1 MLRIYTEEDYINV
14 VEEFSNILYK
24 IAYQN
29 VLNVSDA
36 EDIVQDVF
44 VKMLNHKDKSFENK
58 EHLKAWLIKVTINQS
73 RDYQRL
79 FARRKETPMDN
90 DIPYGLEE
98 NEYHLLDEIARLPR
112 DERNIIFLYYYE
124 GYKIKE
130 ISEILNK
137 NQNTV
142 NSKLIRARKKLKTLI
157 SDEKEVFV

>member
-14 VEEFSNILYK
+14 VEKFSNMIYR

-44 VKMLNHKDKSFENK
+44 IKLLKHRDKNFENK
-58 EHLKAWLIKVTINQS
+58 EHLKAWLIKVVINQC

-79 FARRKETPMDN
+79 FARRKEVSMDN
-90 DIPYGLEE
+90 IPYGLEE
-98 NEYHLLDEIARLPR
+98 NEFLLLEEISRLPV
-112 DERNIIFLYYYE
+112 DEKNIIFLYYYE

-130 ISEILNK
+130 ISKILNK

-157 SDEKEVFV
+157 CEED

>member
-14 VEEFSNILYK
+14 VEKFSNMIYR

-44 VKMLNHKDKSFENK
+44 IKLLKHRDKNFENK
-58 EHLKAWLIKVTINQS
+58 EHLKAWLIKVVINQC

-79 FARRKETPMDN
+79 FARRKEVSMDN
-90 DIPYGLEE
+90 IPYGLEE
-98 NEYHLLDEIARLPR
+98 NEFLLLVEISRLPV
-112 DERNIIFLYYYE
+112 DEKNIIFLYYYE

-130 ISEILNK
+130 ISKILNK

-157 SDEKEVFV
+157 CEED

>member
-14 VEEFSNILYK
+14 VEEFSNMIYR

-44 VKMLNHKDKSFENK
+44 IKLLKHRDKNFENK
-58 EHLKAWLIKVTINQS
+58 EHLKAWLIKVVINQC

-79 FARRKETPMDN
+79 FARRKEVSMDN
-90 DIPYGLEE
+90 IPYGLEE
-98 NEYHLLDEIARLPR
+98 NEFLLLEEISRLPV
-112 DERNIIFLYYYE
+112 DEKNIIFLYYYE

-130 ISEILNK
+130 ISKILNK

-157 SDEKEVFV
+157 CEED